1 MLAVTHDRWFARGFD
16 RFLVFRADGKVV
28 AVATSRSGTRA
39 GSAGSADAVRRA
51 STRRR
56 RLSGPRGGDD
66 TGGMD
71 PQRNKERTLD
81 AVAALNRGDV
91 EGYLAIYAPGAV
103 VHGLPEHVTPDP
115 RATATCSP
123 TSAARCPT
131 SGPRSTAVVAEGDL
145 LAATGHLHGD
155 PRGTMMGVAPT
166 GRVLTWDAMTFRRF
180 DEEGRVVE
188 RWIIGD
194 DLALLHQLGLV

>member
-1 MLAVTHDRWFARGFD
+1 
-16 RFLVFRADGKVV
+16 
-28 AVATSRSGTRA
+28 
-39 GSAGSADAVRRA
+39 
-51 STRRR
+51 
-56 RLSGPRGGDD
+56 
-66 TGGMD
+66 MD

-103 VHGLPEHVTPDP
+103 VHGLPEHVTPDASGHRDVLVDIR
-115 RATATCSP
+115 RALPDFRADV
-123 TSAARCPT
+123 A
-131 SGPRSTAVVAEGDL
+131 AVVAEADL
-145 LAATGHLHGD
+145 LAARITYTGTHE
-155 PRGTMMGVAPT
+155 GTMRGVAPT
-166 GRVLTWDAMTFRRF
+166 GRVLTWSAMTFRRF